1 MTSVALRPRR
11 AGLPESAAPSR
22 PLAAGAAIL
31 VGAGVGAGVGLLGA
45 ATVLVLAVGF
55 CVAAVSVARPWL
67 GLAVL
72 ALVTYTR
79 LSDIA
84 IAYHGAPSLA
94 QPFVALLALVAA
106 LRWRALGGW
115 PPALGRA
122 ALVVIGYLAACLLS
136 ALFAGDWAAS
146 VATLVTFGKDA
157 LLAFIVV
164 GLVRTPAALRAVI
177 WALLAA
183 GLLIATLAIHQY
195 FTKSFTNN
203 YGGLALADL
212 QAIAGEQRGYRVGG
226 PIGDPN
232 YFAQVLLVLVPLGID
247 RARNAA
253 RPAARAFAAAS
264 AVTATV
270 AVVLT
275 FSRGAALVGAV
286 LAVLLIA
293 HHRPGRRF
301 LALAAIAGLALLPLL
316 PQGYTDRLKTLGGPP
331 AYAESSGAAQS
342 VEGRQRSVQAG
353 LRMFATQPLVGVG
366 LGNYT
371 AEEPDFTSS
380 ATLYSSREGGAA
392 HNLYVEVAAETGLVG
407 LGAFVALLWGAFRS
421 LRDARVA
428 ARGRGAYALGES
440 VWALRAGFVAYL
452 GSAVFIHAAYP
463 RYLWLLLGLSLAAAN
478 LAASPAAGPAPHPAP
493 EPSPSA
499 AAGAS

>member
-1 MTSVALRPRR
+1 MSTIALRRPRV
-11 AGLPESAAPSR
+11 GSVQPFAAPSKR
-22 PLAAGAAIL
+22 VVAAAGVPIGAC
-31 VGAGVGAGVGLLGA
+31 VGVAVGLLGA
-45 ATVLVLAVGF
+45 TKALMLVGGL
-55 CVAAVSVARPWL
+55 CVAAVSIAQPSV

-84 IAYHGAPSLA
+84 ITYHGAPSLA
-94 QPFVALLALVAA
+94 QPFVALLALVTA

-115 PPALGRA
+115 PPAWNRA
-122 ALVVIGYLAACLLS
+122 AVVVVAYLGACLLS
-136 ALFAGDWAAS
+136 GLFAADWAAS
-146 VATLVTFGKDA
+146 VATLVTFAKDA

-164 GLVRTPAALRAVI
+164 ALVRTPAALRAVV
-177 WALLAA
+177 WALLTA

-195 FTKSFTNN
+195 FTKSFTDN

-212 QAIAGEQRGYRVGG
+212 QSIAGEQRGYRVGG

-232 YFAQVLLVLVPLGID
+232 YFAQVLLVLVPLGVE
-247 RARNAA
+247 RARNAT
-253 RPAARAFAAAS
+253 RRAARVVAAAS
-264 AVTATV
+264 TLTATV

-301 LALAAIAGLALLPLL
+301 LVLATVAGLALLPLL
-316 PQGYTDRLKTLGGPP
+316 PQGYTDRLKTLGGAPS
-331 AYAESSGAAQS
+331 YTESSGAAQS

-353 LRMFATQPLVGVG
+353 LRMFMTQPVVGVG
-366 LGNYT
+366 LGNYS
-371 AEEPDFTSS
+371 AEEPDFTDS
-380 ATLYSSREGGAA
+380 ATLYSSRQGGAA

-407 LGAFVALLWGAFRS
+407 LGAFLALLWGAFRS
-421 LRDARVA
+421 LGEARSA
-428 ARGRGAYALGES
+428 AVDRAAHELGES
-440 VWALRAGFVAYL
+440 LWALRAGLIAYL

-478 LAASPAAGPAPHPAP
+478 LAARPVAEPASPG
-493 EPSPSA
+493 SS
-499 AAGAS
+499 